1 MRKGHVIV
9 STNWTKHEQIR
20 FELNDQGTILL
31 DNEGRD
37 MLGFGSHYL
46 NSSKDRLY
54 THLAVIG
61 DYEASCLTFI
71 SPSRVLAGN
80 ENHVCHCNTNKSF
93 TTCFSI

>member
-9 STNWTKHEQIR
+9 STNWTNMFE

-37 MLGFGSHYL
+37 MLSFGSHNL

-71 SPSRVLAGN
+71 SPSRVPAGN
-80 ENHVCHCNTNKSF
+80 EYHVCH
-93 TTCFSI
+93 